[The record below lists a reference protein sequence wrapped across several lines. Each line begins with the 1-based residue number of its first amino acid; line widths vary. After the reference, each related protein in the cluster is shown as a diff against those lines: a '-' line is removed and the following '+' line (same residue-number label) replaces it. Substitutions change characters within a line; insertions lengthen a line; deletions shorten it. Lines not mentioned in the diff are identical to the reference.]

1 MVLLNV
7 LKLWEK
13 WVSTID
19 KWCTYNPSKALM
31 LDFVVSLATI
41 GATIINVCIAMKA
54 MGKI

>member
-1 MVLLNV
+1 MVLLNI
-7 LKLWEK
+7 LNLWEK
-13 WVSTID
+13 WVHTID

-41 GATIINVCIAMKA
+41 GATIINVCIVMKA